1 MVSKKVAKTSKSNQI
16 APAGINWRSLYLYAV
31 SLVTLLIVLFS
42 IISLLN
48 GVIDLI
54 YPDPSYIDP
63 YANKDNLPNPALL
76 AQQEENN
83 RISAIKNIFTT
94 LITIVITTPIYLYH
108 WRQAQRS

>member
-1 MVSKKVAKTSKSNQI
+1 MVSKKIAKTSKSNQ
-16 APAGINWRSLYLYAV
+16 PASPGINWRSLYLYAV

-42 IISLLN
+42 TISLLN

-54 YPDPSYIDP
+54 YPYV
-63 YANKDNLPNPALL
+63 NKDNLPDPALL

-94 LITIVITTPIYLYH
+94 LITIVITIPIYLYH

>member
-1 MVSKKVAKTSKSNQI
+1 
-16 APAGINWRSLYLYAV
+16 
-31 SLVTLLIVLFS
+31 
-42 IISLLN
+42 
-48 GVIDLI
+48 
-54 YPDPSYIDP
+54 
-63 YANKDNLPNPALL
+63 ALL